1 MSTKCIYQLVFTGRP
16 SKAREEQG
24 ATTCVEAA
32 A

>member
-24 ATTCVEAA
+24 ATTYVEAA